1 MDQWAVLERTIEAL
15 ADDYSLRRQMLLT
28 RLDATI
34 QSFSWSS
41 KMVGREGEIGEMY
54 RERRD
59 NLIPTSTVGIPELLA
74 ARQGSKLNT

>member
-1 MDQWAVLERTIEAL
+1 
-15 ADDYSLRRQMLLT
+15 MLLT

-54 RERRD
+54 RARRD
-59 NLIPTSTVGIPELLA
+59 SLLPTSTVGIPQLLA
-74 ARQGSKLNT
+74 ARQASRFNT